1 MYIDGIEQRN
11 RKGGNMKF
19 LIQHKE
25 RFALAIAVVVI
36 NAINL
41 GQAIKDGVLTQE
53 TIVAFLVAIF
63 TLLGLYYNIPTSEE
77 NSYHTQLMQL
87 EKANEDLPDDYFE
100 DDEDEG
106 EDLTYEEEATEDID
120 DGPNDGGEEDG
131 ELDS

>member
-1 MYIDGIEQRN
+1 
-11 RKGGNMKF
+11 MKY

-87 EKANEDLPDDYFE
+87 EKSNEDLPDDYFE

>member
-1 MYIDGIEQRN
+1 
-11 RKGGNMKF
+11 MKII
-19 LIQHKE
+19 IQHKE

-100 DDEDEG
+100 DDEDE
-106 EDLTYEEEATEDID
+106 DLTYEEEATEDID
-120 DGPNDGGEEDG
+120 DEPNDGGEEDG
-131 ELDS
+131 ELDR

>member
-1 MYIDGIEQRN
+1 
-11 RKGGNMKF
+11 MKY

-25 RFALAIAVVVI
+25 RFALAMAVVVI
-36 NAINL
+36 NAVNL
-41 GQAIKDGVLTQE
+41 WRAIKEGVLTQE
-53 TIVAFLVAIF
+53 TIVAFLVAVF
-63 TLLGLYYNIPTSEE
+63 TLLGLYYNIPTSEA
-77 NSYHTQLMQL
+77 NSYHTDMMAL

>member
-1 MYIDGIEQRN
+1 MNTGTKVRTI
-11 RKGGNMKF
+11 
-19 LIQHKE
+19 
-25 RFALAIAVVVI
+25 LAIATSLNTALMATDITGFHNGTLDTIYKVVSIILNFV
-36 NAINL
+36 
-41 GQAIKDGVLTQE
+41 
-53 TIVAFLVAIF
+53 IVALA
-63 TLLGLYYNIPTSEE
+63 TYYNNDYTEE
-77 NSYHTQLMQL
+77 ANYHTEVMRL

>member
-1 MYIDGIEQRN
+1 
-11 RKGGNMKF
+11 MKY

-53 TIVAFLVAIF
+53 TLVAFLVAIF
-63 TLLGLYYNIPTSEE
+63 TLLGLFFNIPTSEQ
-77 NSYHTQLMQL
+77 NLYHTEQMLL

-106 EDLTYEEEATEDID
+106 EYMTYEEEATEDID